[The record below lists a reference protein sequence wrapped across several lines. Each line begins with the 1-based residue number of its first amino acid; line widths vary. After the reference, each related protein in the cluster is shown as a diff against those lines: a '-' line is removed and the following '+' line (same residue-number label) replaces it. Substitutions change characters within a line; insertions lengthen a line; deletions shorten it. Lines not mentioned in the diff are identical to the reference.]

1 MLFGFQNEKEMAKT
15 GRSIAWVKTLP
26 EVVAALNIEETR
38 LTGKKPNQS
47 SLKYKRPVGFGE
59 KILPSNV
66 KVSTTSLT
74 NGRVGKRRPPTRTG
88 P

>member
-1 MLFGFQNEKEMAKT
+1 MAKT

-59 KILPSNV
+59 KRLPSNV
-66 KVSTTSLT
+66 NVCTTSLT
-74 NGRVGKRRPPTRTG
+74 NGRVGKRGPTTRTG

>member
-1 MLFGFQNEKEMAKT
+1 MAKT

-26 EVVAALNIEETR
+26 EVVAALNNEETR

-59 KILPSNV
+59 KRLPSNV
-66 KVSTTSLT
+66 KVSTTSLA
-74 NGRVGKRRPPTRTG
+74 NGRVGNRGSLTRSG